1 MGEMDVGA
9 DRGAAKDRGVEQ
21 PGLGCTSSQGLGA
34 GAVPLRWTRLR
45 WAGALPAASG
55 LAQLRWR
62 SQAIFFGDTEVQ
74 YRRGLKQRAESGVRV
89 RAVQRDGHP
98 HPIIIK

>member
-1 MGEMDVGA
+1 MGVGA
-9 DRGAAKDRGVEQ
+9 A
-21 PGLGCTSSQGLGA
+21 P
-34 GAVPLRWTRLR
+34 PHLRRPR